1 MFNSAIY
8 SLTNLRG
15 FRASTMPQA
24 KHRFGGICRMDWGK
38 NTHTGVETMNFSVI
52 SDKNIDSPKLPQPD
66 NC

>member
-1 MFNSAIY
+1 MFNFNIY
-8 SLTNLRG
+8 SLTILRG

-24 KHRFGGICRMDWGK
+24 KHRFAGICRMDWGK
-38 NTHTGVETMNFSVI
+38 NTIMGVETMNFSII